1 MHHKVKTLIRVNKK
15 YIYFHQIINLFS
27 LKMLRALIGLSKI
40 LLTNGAG
47 INTSYGL
54 QSLRTFLV
62 NFQNVY

>member
-1 MHHKVKTLIRVNKK
+1 
-15 YIYFHQIINLFS
+15 
-27 LKMLRALIGLSKI
+27 MLRALIDLSKI